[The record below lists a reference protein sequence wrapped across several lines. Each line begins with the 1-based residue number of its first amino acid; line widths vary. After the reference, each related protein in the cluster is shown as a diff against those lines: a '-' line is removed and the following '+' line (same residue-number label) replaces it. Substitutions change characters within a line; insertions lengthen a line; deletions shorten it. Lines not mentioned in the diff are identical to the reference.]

1 MRPDWQG
8 LADLNFSCFPVYAKS
23 KLPAVSSWE
32 PYQARHPSTDEL
44 AEWTQKHRSNVGV
57 VTGKISNIIVV
68 DCDSEQAFDDVCRR
82 GVPDTPR
89 VRTGRGWHL
98 YFKWPGFPVSN
109 AAGLLPGVD
118 IRADGGYVV
127 GPGSTHCSGAEYAWE
142 RSPAEVP
149 FADPPDWLMELLKQ
163 KTRHQ
168 GARLPLPPEHDDAVL
183 GNAYSRAALARE
195 ADAVA
200 QAQPGS
206 RNSQLNKSAF
216 ALGGLVKAGL
226 LSAEDVRSALHAAAM
241 RNGSTQEDGDVAT
254 HCTIESGLKAAP
266 VREVPSGETNAIT
279 VGNRT
284 SCTNFDPDE
293 PPRPLTR
300 QAVEAEPFPL
310 DALGPV
316 LANAAEA
323 IQSRVRAHIS
333 ICASSVLAAVNYAV
347 QGHADVELPNG
358 QTRPVSL
365 YFVSIAESG
374 DRKSSTDHEAL
385 RPVYAREAILREH
398 YDAVL
403 PTYQNDKLAYE
414 RARDTALR
422 ANAKSDRAVIRQALD
437 RLGPPPTPPLKPSL
451 LCSEPTY
458 EGLFKLFALGQPSLG
473 LFSTEGGG
481 FLGGHG
487 MSDEAKLRTATG
499 LSKLWDGAT
508 LDRVRSGDGDKIL
521 VGRRLACHLMLQPS
535 VASLLLADEA
545 MADQGLLSRMLCVSP
560 PSLAGT
566 RFWETPPDSAAANL
580 KEYERAVQDILEQP
594 LPLIRGKNNE
604 LAPRPLRLS
613 DEARAEWIR
622 FQDELE
628 YHLGQGGKYEAV
640 RARANKMPEM
650 AARLAATLAL
660 FDNIMASHIDADQ
673 IRNGIK
679 LARHFLSE
687 AARLANSSTVDVALL
702 SASKVLNWL
711 LNEWRHEDVSLPD
724 IYQYGPASIRNLAA
738 AKAVVS
744 TLESHGWLRP
754 LPDGTSINGTKRK
767 QAWRVMSPAGRCLPL
782 R

>member
-1 MRPDWQG
+1 MQPDWQG

-23 KLPAVSSWE
+23 KLPAVNSWE
-32 PYQARHPSTDEL
+32 PFQARHPSAEEL
-44 AEWTQKHRSNVGV
+44 AAWNQKQQINVGV

-68 DCDSEQAFDDVCRR
+68 DCDSKVAFDEVCRR
-82 GVPDTPR
+82 GIPDTPR
-89 VRTGRGWHL
+89 VRTARGWHIYL
-98 YFKWPGFPVSN
+98 KWPGFPIAN

-127 GPGSTHCSGAEYAWE
+127 GPGSTHSSGAQYHWE

-149 FADPPDWLMELLKQ
+149 FAEIPMWLADLLKA
-163 KTRHQ
+163 KVARK
-168 GARLPLPPEHDDAVL
+168 GVRLPTPPVSDGTTRSA
-183 GNAYSRAALARE
+183 AYARTALANE
-195 ADAVA
+195 LEAVA
-200 QAQPGS
+200 KAQPGS
-206 RNSQLNKSAF
+206 RNAQLNKSAF

-226 LSAEDVRSALHAAAM
+226 LSAEEVTSALHAAAM
-241 RNGSTQEDGDVAT
+241 CNGSAQEDGDVAT
-254 HCTIESGLKAAP
+254 HRTIESGLKAAP
-266 VREVPSGETNAIT
+266 ARGVPSGEANAIT

-284 SCTNFDPDE
+284 SCTTLNPDE

-300 QAVEAEPFPL
+300 QAVEVEPFPL

-323 IQSRVRAHIS
+323 IQCRVRAHIS

-422 ANAKSDRAVIRQALD
+422 ANAKADRTVIRQALD
-437 RLGPPPTPPLKPSL
+437 RLGSPPTPPLKPSL

-487 MSDEAKLRTATG
+487 MSDESKLRTATG
-499 LSKLWDGAT
+499 LSKLWDGAA
-508 LDRVRSGDGDKIL
+508 LDRVRAGDGDKIL

-535 VASLLLADEA
+535 IASLLLADET
-545 MADQGLLSRMLCVSP
+545 MADQGLLSRMLCVAP

-566 RFWETPPDSAAANL
+566 RFWSDAPAAAAEHL
-580 KEYERAVQDILEQP
+580 STYRHALQSILEYPHP
-594 LPLIRGKNNE
+594 LVPGKPNE
-604 LAPRPLRLS
+604 LSPRVLMMS
-613 DEARAEWIR
+613 GEARSEWIR
-622 FQDELE
+622 FQDEVE
-628 YHLGQGGKYEAV
+628 YHLGQGGKFETV
-640 RARANKMPEM
+640 RSRANKMPEM
-650 AARLAATLAL
+650 AARLAATLTL
-660 FDNIMASHIDADQ
+660 FDDIMAGHIDLEHMQ
-673 IRNGIK
+673 RGIS
-679 LARHFLSE
+679 LARYFLSE
-687 AARLANSSTVDVALL
+687 GARLANGAAVDAELKT
-702 SASKVLNWL
+702 AGKVLTWL
-711 LNEWRHEDVSLPD
+711 QTEWRENLVSLPD
-724 IYQYGPASIRNLAA
+724 IYQLGPAIIRTQSA
-738 AKAVVS
+738 AKSVVS
-744 TLESHGWLRP
+744 ILEAHGWLHP
-754 LPDGTSINGTKRK
+754 VPEGGIVNGSRRRHVWKVAPTTIK
-767 QAWRVMSPAGRCLPL
+767 SS
-782 R
+782 

>member
-1 MRPDWQG
+1 MQPDWQG

-32 PYQARHPSTDEL
+32 PYQARHPSAEEL
-44 AEWTQKHRSNVGV
+44 ADWKQKHQINVGV
-57 VTGKISNIIVV
+57 VTGRISNIIVV
-68 DCDSEQAFDDVCRR
+68 DCDSEQAFEEVCRR

-98 YFKWPGFPVSN
+98 YFKWPGFPVAN

-127 GPGSTHCSGAEYAWE
+127 GPGSTHGSGAEYEWE
-142 RSPAEVP
+142 RLPADVP
-149 FADPPDWLMELLKQ
+149 FADPPAWLMELLKE

-168 GARLPLPPEHDDAVL
+168 GARLPLPPEHDDAVRR
-183 GNAYSRAALARE
+183 NAYSRAALTSE

-226 LSAEDVRSALHAAAM
+226 LSAEDVTSALHAAAA
-241 RNGSTQEDGDVAT
+241 RNGSTQEDGDMAALR
-254 HCTIESGLKAAP
+254 TIESGLKAAP
-266 VREVPSGETNAIT
+266 VREVPSSE
-279 VGNRT
+279 GNGTAAGT
-284 SCTNFDPDE
+284 STSGTTFDPDE

-300 QAVEAEPFPL
+300 QVVEAEPFPL
-310 DALGPV
+310 NALGQV
-316 LANAAEA
+316 LANAAEG
-323 IQSRVRAHIS
+323 IHSRVRAHIS

-358 QTRPVSL
+358 QSRPVSL

-385 RPVYAREAILREH
+385 RPVYAREADLREH
-398 YDAVL
+398 YDAIL

-422 ANAKSDRAVIRQALD
+422 SNAKADRAVIRQALD

-458 EGLFKLFALGQPSLG
+458 EGLFKLFAMGQPSLG

-566 RFWETPPDSAAANL
+566 RFWETPPEAAAANL
-580 KEYERAVQDILEQP
+580 KEYERAVQGILEQP

-622 FQDELE
+622 FQDEVE

-640 RARANKMPEM
+640 RSRANKMPEM
-650 AARLAATLAL
+650 AARLAATLSL

-673 IRNGIK
+673 MRNGIK

-687 AARLANSSTVDVALL
+687 SVRLANGASVDSELV
-702 SASKVLNWL
+702 SASKVLGWL
-711 LNEWRHEDVSLPD
+711 QNDWKEDVVSLPD
-724 IYQYGPASIRNLAA
+724 IYQFGPSSIRCQAS
-738 AKAVVS
+738 AKSVVMI
-744 TLESHGWLRP
+744 LEAHGWLHR
-754 LPDGTSINGTKRK
+754 LPDGAVVRGAKRR
-767 QAWRVMSPAGRCLPL
+767 QVWRVHRSTG
-782 R
+782 

>member
-1 MRPDWQG
+1 MQPDWKG
-8 LADLNFSCFPVYAKS
+8 LADLNFSCFPVHAKS
-23 KLPAVSSWE
+23 KFPAVRSWE
-32 PYQARHPSTDEL
+32 PYQARHPSAEEL
-44 AEWTQKHRSNVGV
+44 ADWKQKHQINVGV
-57 VTGKISNIIVV
+57 VTGRISNIIVV
-68 DCDSEQAFDDVCRR
+68 DCDSERAFEDVCRR

-98 YFKWPGFPVSN
+98 YFKWPGFPVAN

-127 GPGSTHCSGAEYAWE
+127 GPGSMHGSGAEYAWE

-149 FADPPDWLMELLKQ
+149 FADAPAWLLDLLQ
-163 KTRHQ
+163 KKTPRPGAGLPSPTGYHDATR
-168 GARLPLPPEHDDAVL
+168 
-183 GNAYSRAALARE
+183 GNAYSRAALASE
-195 ADAVA
+195 VA
-200 QAQPGS
+200 TVAGAQPGS
-206 RNSQLNKSAF
+206 RNSQLNKSAY
-216 ALGGLVKAGL
+216 ALGGLVKSGL
-226 LSAEDVRSALHAAAM
+226 LTAEDVTSALHAAAM
-241 RNGSTQEDGDVAT
+241 RNGSMQDDGEVAT
-254 HCTIESGLKAAP
+254 LRTIESGLRAAP
-266 VREVPSGETNAIT
+266 VREVPIGRESETTAIT
-279 VGNRT
+279 RT
-284 SCTNFDPDE
+284 AATTFDPDE

-300 QAVEAEPFPL
+300 QSVEAAPFPL

-323 IQSRVRAHIS
+323 IHSRVRAHIS

-358 QTRPVSL
+358 QSRPVSL

-385 RPVYAREAILREH
+385 RPVYTREAVLREH
-398 YDAVL
+398 YDAIL
-403 PTYQNDKLAYE
+403 PAYQNDKLAYE

-422 ANAKSDRAVIRQALD
+422 SNAKADRAVIRQALD
-437 RLGPPPTPPLKPSL
+437 RLGPPPISPLKPSL

-499 LSKLWDGAT
+499 LSKLWDGAN

-535 VASLLLADEA
+535 VASILLADET

-560 PSLAGT
+560 PTLAGT
-566 RFWETPPDSAAANL
+566 RFWETPPEAAAANL
-580 KEYERAVQDILEQP
+580 KVYERALQDILEQP

-604 LAPRPLRLS
+604 LAPPRLRLS

-622 FQDELE
+622 FQDEIE
-628 YHLGQGGKYEAV
+628 YQLGQGGKYEAV
-640 RARANKMPEM
+640 RSRANKMPEM

-660 FDNIMASHIDADQ
+660 FDNIHSGHIDSDQ
-673 IRNGIK
+673 MRRGMQ
-679 LARHFLSE
+679 LATHFLSE
-687 AARLANSSTVDVALL
+687 ASRLSSSATVNAEL
-702 SASKVLNWL
+702 ATAEKVLRWL
-711 LNEWRHEDVSLPD
+711 LYDWKFDAVSLPD
-724 IYQYGPASIRNLAA
+724 IYQLGPYSIRSQSA
-738 AKAVVS
+738 AKAVV
-744 TLESHGWLRP
+744 TVLEAHGWLRP
-754 LPDGTSINGTKRK
+754 NTEGAVINGTRRR
-767 QAWRVMSPAGRCLPL
+767 QAWMIRRGC
-782 R
+782 